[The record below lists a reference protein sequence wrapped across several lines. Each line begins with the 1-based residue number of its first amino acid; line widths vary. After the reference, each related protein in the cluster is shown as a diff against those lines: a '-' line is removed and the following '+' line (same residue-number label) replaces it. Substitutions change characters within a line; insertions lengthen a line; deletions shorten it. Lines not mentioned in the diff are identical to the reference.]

1 MNNSEKHPEAWDF
14 YIKHARNMEG
24 TDEEYLG
31 KYRIPDPSVGMT
43 ISFLHADDVT
53 ELWSKFI
60 EAWYKDSLNSLSVRG
75 KIQYI
80 VNNF

>member
-1 MNNSEKHPEAWDF
+1 MRNSEKHPEAWKF

-24 TDEEYLG
+24 EEEEKIG
-31 KYRIPDPSVGMT
+31 KYRIPRPDRSGEFIYSECVEG
-43 ISFLHADDVT
+43 
-53 ELWSKFI
+53 LWRKFI
-60 EAWYKDSLNSLSVRG
+60 EAWYTPDLNSECVRS